1 MRLGERGGAL
11 WRCGIMD
18 RSWVTA
24 SAADGRKEAQENQ
37 QREREDSRILGSGK
51 RPSLML

>member
-1 MRLGERGGAL
+1 
-11 WRCGIMD
+11 MD

-24 SAADGRKEAQENQ
+24 IAADRKEAQENQ
-37 QREREDSRILGSGK
+37 QRKREDSRILGSGK